1 MVNMRW
7 AVLVCS
13 LFWSCAPSTL
23 SDGSHGELRQALPMP
38 MNLPYVGPPGSRLGS
53 SLAPCSG
60 SGFVAGAPGTG
71 TAWHSPSGALPQA
84 IGSGLGRAVGCL
96 PPSGG
101 GDSAMVA
108 GGDAGM
114 RVVVS
119 GGWTSA
125 YSLSPTLSISV
136 SDVTG
141 FPVLVGTSSA
151 FLLYNRTTGTVV
163 NAQTGTAAHVVQW
176 FSGSTRFAVTTSIG
190 SMVKLYDFNTSTNG
204 FDFVTTIPNN
214 ALGFGRALAVGDVLP
229 APGEE
234 LIIGAEGAVFVYLN
248 DGTGPVMRLS
258 GNNAS
263 FGTSVSSSLTQ
274 FSIEGVLVGEPADD
288 RVFQFVG
295 DAGSVFMASPSPG
308 ESFGASVA
316 ANGGEFAIGAPDH
329 LMGSGAVYTIVQPPL
344 VRVGEVQECTVGQP
358 CFSES
363 CLQGECLGGV
373 FCDLAAQI
381 PACLM
386 DQRCD
391 QGICVSF
398 DGGTVTRDAGTGINL
413 DSGVIDPDLDAGR
426 PDASVSFDAG
436 RPDAG
441 SIGPGDAGM
450 DAGSTTDRDSG
461 VDDRDGGGT
470 PQKDA
475 GSDQVDG
482 GSEPMYFTTS
492 GCSET
497 GLLPMLALCLA
508 MIRRRVSLSLR

>member
-1 MVNMRW
+1 
-7 AVLVCS
+7 
-13 LFWSCAPSTL
+13 
-23 SDGSHGELRQALPMP
+23 
-38 MNLPYVGPPGSRLGS
+38 
-53 SLAPCSG
+53 
-60 SGFVAGAPGTG
+60 
-71 TAWHSPSGALPQA
+71 
-84 IGSGLGRAVGCL
+84 
-96 PPSGG
+96 
-101 GDSAMVA
+101 MVA

-190 SMVKLYDFNTSTNG
+190 SMVKLYDFNTSNNAI
-204 FDFVTTIPNN
+204 DPVTTIPNP
-214 ALGFGRALAVGDVLP
+214 AMGFGRALAVGDVLP

-234 LIIGAEGAVFVYLN
+234 LLIGAEGAVYVYLN

-263 FGTSVSSSLTQ
+263 FGVSVSSSLTP

-295 DAGSVFMASPSPG
+295 DAGSVFMASSSPG

-316 ANGGEFAIGAPDH
+316 ANGGEFAVGAPDH

-358 CFSES
+358 CFSQG

-426 PDASVSFDAG
+426 PDASVSYDG
-436 RPDAG
+436 GMWPDGG
-441 SIGPGDAGM
+441 SIGPGDAGIDPNRDAGVDAGM

-461 VDDRDGGGT
+461 VADRDGGVK
-470 PQKDA
+470 PPKDA
-475 GSDQVDG
+475 GSDEVDG
-482 GSEPMYFTTS
+482 GSEPMFFTTS

-508 MIRRRVSLSLR
+508 MLRRRAR